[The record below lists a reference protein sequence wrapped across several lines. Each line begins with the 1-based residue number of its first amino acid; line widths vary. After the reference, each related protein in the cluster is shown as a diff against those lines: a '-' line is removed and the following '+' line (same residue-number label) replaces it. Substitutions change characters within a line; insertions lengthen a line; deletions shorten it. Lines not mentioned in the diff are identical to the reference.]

1 MSRGV
6 DGTSDDTTDHDADGG
21 GLDDGVSDGERGSA
35 PDDAFAALG
44 NATRLRV
51 LRTLASADEPPT
63 FTELFEATDEDTS
76 AGFAYHLRQLVDRY
90 VRKDPET
97 EGYHLTYAGRQAAR
111 ALAAGTYT
119 ERVNRDPEPVDGDCP
134 VCGEAGLE
142 GRVADNFLA
151 VGCVDC
157 GTELLSLPF
166 PPNGA
171 RDRDADGA
179 LAAFDAYHRSRFR
192 LLADGVCPD
201 CAGRAGAGI
210 EFVDAPDLPG
220 EDRRPT
226 LDGSCADCDFRVLA
240 PVSLAVLDHPEVV
253 AFFREH
259 DRSVRDRPLWNL
271 GPEWAETVLSTD
283 PPAVRVSVR
292 LDGDELRLLV
302 GEGPTVVDVE
312 GFERSPDD
320 GDPSRSADGTDEGD
334 EADGASEEDGKEA
347 GMQPG
352 NDAEDYDA
360 TAAGSS

>member
-6 DGTSDDTTDHDADGG
+6 DGIPDETTDRDADEGSP
-21 GLDDGVSDGERGSA
+21 DDGFPDGEREPA

-63 FTELFEATDEDTS
+63 FTELFEATDEDTT

-97 EGYHLTYAGRQAAR
+97 ERYHLTYAGRQAAR

-119 ERVNRDPEPVDGDCP
+119 ERVNRDPEPVGGDCP

-201 CAGRAGAGI
+201 CAGRGRAGI

-226 LDGSCADCDFRVLA
+226 LDGSCADCDFRVRT
-240 PVSLAVLDHPEVV
+240 PVSLSVLDHPEVV

-271 GPEWAETVLSTD
+271 GPEWAETVLSPD

-302 GEGPTVVDVE
+302 GEGPTVVDV
-312 GFERSPDD
+312 GRFDRSPDD
-320 GDPSRSADGTDEGD
+320 GNPSRSANEVDEDDETDE
-334 EADGASEEDGKEA
+334 ASGGEGEETRA
-347 GMQPG
+347 RPG